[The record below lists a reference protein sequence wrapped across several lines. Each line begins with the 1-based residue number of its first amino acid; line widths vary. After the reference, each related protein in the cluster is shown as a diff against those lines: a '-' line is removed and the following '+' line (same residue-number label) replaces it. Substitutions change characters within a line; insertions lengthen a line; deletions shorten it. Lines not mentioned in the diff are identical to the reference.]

1 MKENQRGIMA
11 TAGPAP
17 KVEMAIHTPSE
28 LVANWERSI
37 GPPHLPK
44 RDMLGLAY
52 QFRRKA

>member
-1 MKENQRGIMA
+1 MA